1 MMAFNEKPLKN
12 EKKNVKER
20 SRKNFRMMTQTE
32 VQKKPAIKTKRKNE
46 LNTNT
51 LMLKH

>member
-1 MMAFNEKPLKN
+1 MNKEKL
-12 EKKNVKER
+12 
-20 SRKNFRMMTQTE
+20 SHFRMVTQIE
-32 VQKKPAIKTKRKNE
+32 VQKKPAIKTQRKNG

>member
-1 MMAFNEKPLKN
+1 MMAFNEKPSKN

-32 VQKKPAIKTKRKNE
+32 VHKKPAIKTKRKN
-46 LNTNT
+46 
-51 LMLKH
+51 